1 MANLLE
7 TQLQGLLPKFYR
19 VNSRMLGDDLS
30 LSDEAYYM
38 TKYVMYQIYI
48 YIYIYIIFLIVYG
61 SHTTIKSTYRK
72 R

>member
-30 LSDEAYYM
+30 LSDKAYNM
-38 TKYVMYQIYI
+38 RKYVMHQIYVS
-48 YIYIYIIFLIVYG
+48 FLLQYMDL
-61 SHTTIKSTYRK
+61 TQL
-72 R
+72 